1 MDSLETPY
9 DDETEFIKCPVC
21 DKSIRGETWYKIHL
35 TTPGHIKKE
44 DGMVAAG
51 QAVRKHIVPEFKDIL
66 QYLDYLKIDEPII
79 GLSYLEEVPGTDSRP
94 GPRYSCRLCHL
105 AANLPEMVHHVI
117 GRKHRQKYMEVKR
130 PDLVTWDKQSIITQ
144 GGKIIRARAEI
155 IERQDGRGNPLPMP
169 NRGVQVPPR
178 QRQNRDR
185 NITQRDVPS
194 LLPELNDYQDE
205 YSRRGGY
212 PPVYSD
218 TPLFHPDEPYM
229 NRDSQVY
236 QREDSLSRDHMEEE
250 LYQADLRENNTY
262 RQEQKDPNYRREY
275 GEEPQRKAMLEPGGV
290 NRYDQREEMP
300 MPHSQTQ
307 HVEYYPEEAP
317 PYRKPYPERDALK
330 EFYSEEVRR
339 GRVRSADYQPSQPIY
354 AEDKHQ
360 WSLDRESG
368 RHDSMNR
375 AGRQGSSE
383 PEAKRRSFPTP
394 VEDDRAHDHLFNI
407 IKDYQHKPREPHQ
420 ELAVSNPGPS
430 RAGPPSSQRRVEVT
444 RTMSDIPEPFRRFL
458 TGATNNDRLGKRK
471 RKSRFSDA
479 TAEEVEMT
487 KEMFSDEYGPPD
499 LKFGGR
505 PRPVSVPLRPDIHR
519 SQHPDVYT
527 ESQVTHHTESY
538 QRGDSGS
545 EGVFDML
552 KSIEIENAEEAD
564 FLKNKLCSLLREFK
578 AKKSEKAVQ
587 NSQVRAVLNNDY
599 NSLKPDQHL
608 SPRHQYE
615 RTLREDSDLRRPQ
628 DSSYKDDHRGRG
640 WKQHEYI
647 PDKRFQEYHS
657 PARGEPGHSNRSRYE
672 EFFESSKMSRTL
684 HATHPDE
691 SVHYPERFQEPMHP
705 HDYRPAAEEYF
716 DSHSSS
722 PSLHMEQETR
732 MHRGPRYSKNL
743 DKITSTLLELVARK

>member
-1 MDSLETPY
+1 M
-9 DDETEFIKCPVC
+9 
-21 DKSIRGETWYKIHL
+21 
-35 TTPGHIKKE
+35 
-44 DGMVAAG
+44 
-51 QAVRKHIVPEFKDIL
+51 
-66 QYLDYLKIDEPII
+66 
-79 GLSYLEEVPGTDSRP
+79 
-94 GPRYSCRLCHL
+94 
-105 AANLPEMVHHVI
+105 
-117 GRKHRQKYMEVKR
+117 
-130 PDLVTWDKQSIITQ
+130 
-144 GGKIIRARAEI
+144 
-155 IERQDGRGNPLPMP
+155 
-169 NRGVQVPPR
+169 
-178 QRQNRDR
+178 
-185 NITQRDVPS
+185 PS

-487 KEMFSDEYGPPD
+487 KEM
-499 LKFGGR
+499 
-505 PRPVSVPLRPDIHR
+505 
-519 SQHPDVYT
+519 
-527 ESQVTHHTESY
+527 
-538 QRGDSGS
+538 
-545 EGVFDML
+545 
-552 KSIEIENAEEAD
+552 
-564 FLKNKLCSLLREFK
+564 
-578 AKKSEKAVQ
+578 
-587 NSQVRAVLNNDY
+587 
-599 NSLKPDQHL
+599 
-608 SPRHQYE
+608 
-615 RTLREDSDLRRPQ
+615 
-628 DSSYKDDHRGRG
+628 
-640 WKQHEYI
+640 
-647 PDKRFQEYHS
+647 
-657 PARGEPGHSNRSRYE
+657 
-672 EFFESSKMSRTL
+672 
-684 HATHPDE
+684 
-691 SVHYPERFQEPMHP
+691 
-705 HDYRPAAEEYF
+705 
-716 DSHSSS
+716 
-722 PSLHMEQETR
+722 
-732 MHRGPRYSKNL
+732 
-743 DKITSTLLELVARK
+743 